1 MLRRQRGNCFEMST
15 LLVSLLLAAGYDAY
29 VVSGYAGQTT
39 CNADLSYDECPL
51 QTIPDTTAPAVEPT
65 CKKYRARPALD
76 LRSRYEMR
84 MAAREQEEIQQ
95 KHDAKL
101 AEEMAERAVRL

>member
-1 MLRRQRGNCFEMST
+1 MST

-39 CNADLSYDECPL
+39 CNADLSYDDCPL
-51 QTIPDTTAPAVEPT
+51 QTIPDSTAPAAEPKCT
-65 CKKYRARPALD
+65 KYRPRPAKD

-84 MAAREQEEIQQ
+84 MEARDQEEIQK
-95 KHDAKL
+95 KHELKL
-101 AEEMAERAVRL
+101 AEEMAERAVRLHSLK